1 MFTIAIS
8 FVGLSVMLMNCAQT
22 VEAIE
27 MPFGT
32 AIPLGTR
39 NIVLDGGQYLLLERK
54 LQEIR
59 FLLQKKPIEAYSKH
73 QKLSQEWL
81 HQLISKL
88 DSTFRSSV
96 NLGGRGLMM
105 SLGLMVVY
113 LILNG
118 EIIGSTPPWAS

>member
-22 VEAIE
+22 VKGIE

-54 LQEIR
+54 LEEVR

-105 SLGLMVVY
+105 SLGLVVVY
-113 LILNG
+113 WILNG